1 MPLNLRHMNS
11 RCYYKTMRMNW
22 KKAAIEDGHE
32 MSAQLQILRMRAI
45 LPRPESRWETC
56 RTLWHRRLE
65 GWQLW
70 PLALGTVLRS
80 CRSVCRCTLYRLCF
94 GRRVAPTRIYV
105 DTGRCHTWARDAFDD
120 WLSFP
125 SITLAGPV
133 PELTTHTTRICVPR
147 TSAASTSPA
156 SSTTRRPCLNHLS
169 KGWR

>member
-94 GRRVAPTRIYV
+94 GRR
-105 DTGRCHTWARDAFDD
+105 GDAVNASLWTDD
-120 WLSFP
+120 SGKDVESW
-125 SITLAGPV
+125 
-133 PELTTHTTRICVPR
+133 
-147 TSAASTSPA
+147 
-156 SSTTRRPCLNHLS
+156 RRPGTWKPPTFEGHRFVLCVWSTPAL
-169 KGWR
+169 GQRV